1 MRTRDILHETWSA
14 LDANR
19 GRSALTVLG
28 IVIGIAAVIAMT
40 SLIGGVRQSLMGEL
54 GLDQARLIYIWIWGE
69 RPMTFDDIERIERNV
84 PGYDFVTGTTW
95 ANAQVSSDTKQ
106 VDGQIQGVKG
116 VYFQAMGTRFAQG
129 RGFTDAEEAS
139 GALMAVMDQGSVR
152 TLFGSSDEQVVGRT
166 IKVGNDQYTIVGVTE
181 SQNMGRGGDYVQLYL
196 PFTTVTN
203 RITGWEYIDQCFGFA
218 SEDTD
223 IDQLVERTKNYV
235 MSYYG
240 YTEDGDNGGVEIQ
253 SMKAQIEMVNSTMA
267 SFSLLMSAIAGISLL
282 VGGIGIM
289 NMMLTNVTERIRE
302 IGLRKALGARA
313 SDITKQFLVES
324 IFLCLAGGIIGIV
337 VGYLSALLL
346 SGVAGSL
353 MEVEGLRPVI
363 DVQTVL
369 LATGICVGIGILFG
383 YGPARRAAKLD
394 PVESLHY
401 Q

>member
-54 GLDQARLIYIWIWGE
+54 GLDQARLVYIWIWGE

-129 RGFTDAEEAS
+129 RGFTEAEEAS

-240 YTEDGDNGGVEIQ
+240 FTEEGDNGGVEIQ

>member
-139 GALMAVMDQGSVR
+139 GSLMAVMDQGSVR

-313 SDITKQFLVES
+313 SDITQQFLVEA

>member
-129 RGFTDAEEAS
+129 RGFTEAEEAS

-166 IKVGNDQYTIVGVTE
+166 IRVGNDQYTIVGVTE

>member
-1 MRTRDILHETWSA
+1 VRTRDILHETWSA

>member
-1 MRTRDILHETWSA
+1 MRTRDLLHETWSA

-19 GRSALTVLG
+19 GRSALTILG

-54 GLDQARLIYIWIWGE
+54 GLDQARLIYFYIWGE
-69 RPMTFDDIERIERNV
+69 NSTTFEDLERIQRNV
-84 PGYDFVTGTTW
+84 PGYDYVTGTTW
-95 ANAQVSSDTKQ
+95 ASSPVSSDTKQ
-106 VDGQIQGVKG
+106 VDGQIQGVKDI
-116 VYFQAMGTRFAQG
+116 YFQAMGIKFAQG
-129 RGFTDAEEAS
+129 RGFSAAEEAS
-139 GALMAVMDQGSVR
+139 GALMVVMDRGSVR

-166 IKVGNDQYTIVGVTE
+166 IKIGNDQYSIVGVTE
-181 SQNMGRGGDYVQLYL
+181 SQNIDRGGDYVQLYM
-196 PFTTVTN
+196 PYTTVVN
-203 RITGWEYIDQCFGFA
+203 RITGWDYIDQSFGFA
-218 SEDTD
+218 SEDAD
-223 IDQLVERTKNYV
+223 IDQLVTRTRDYL

-240 YTEDGDNGGVEIQ
+240 YTEDGDNGGVEIE
-253 SMKAQIEMVNSTMA
+253 SMKAMIDQVNTTMA

-324 IFLCLAGGIIGIV
+324 VFLCLAGGVIGII
-337 VGYLSALLL
+337 VGYLSALAL
-346 SGVAGSL
+346 SGVASSL
-353 MEVEGLRPVI
+353 MEVGSLTPVI

-369 LATGICVGIGILFG
+369 LATGICVGIGVLFG
-383 YGPARRAAKLD
+383 YGPAKRAARLD

>member
-139 GALMAVMDQGSVR
+139 GSLMAVMDQGSVR

-166 IKVGNDQYTIVGVTE
+166 IRVGNDQYTIVGVTE

>member
-139 GALMAVMDQGSVR
+139 GSLMAVMDQGSVR

>member
-1 MRTRDILHETWSA
+1 MRTRDLLHETWSA

-19 GRSALTVLG
+19 GRSALTILG

-54 GLDQARLIYIWIWGE
+54 GLDQARLIYFYIWGE
-69 RPMTFDDIERIERNV
+69 RSTTFDDLDRILDNV
-84 PGYDFVTGTTW
+84 PGYDYVTGTQYSS
-95 ANAQVSSDTKQ
+95 AQVTSDTKQ
-106 VDGQIQGVKG
+106 VDGQVQGIKP
-116 VYFQAMGTRFAQG
+116 VYFEAMRLKFVQG
-129 RGFTDAEEAS
+129 HAFSEGEEAS
-139 GALMAVMDQGSVR
+139 GALVAVMDQGSVR
-152 TLFGSSDEQVVGRT
+152 TLFGSIDEQVAGKT
-166 IKVGNDQYTIVGVTE
+166 IKVGNDQYTIVGVVE
-181 SQNMGRGGDYVQLYL
+181 SQNLGGRGDYVQLYM
-196 PFTTVTN
+196 PYTTVVN
-203 RITGWEYIDQCFGFA
+203 RVSGWDYIDTCFGFA

-223 IDQLVERTKNYV
+223 IDQLAERTKSYL

-240 YTEDGDNGGVEIQ
+240 YTEDGENGGVEIQ
-253 SMKAQIEMVNSTMA
+253 SMKSMIDQVNAAMT

-324 IFLCLAGGIIGIV
+324 IFLCLSGGVIGVV
-337 VGYLSALLL
+337 VGYLSAVAL
-346 SGVAGSL
+346 SGLASSL
-353 MEVEGLRPVI
+353 AEVESLTPVI
-363 DVQTVL
+363 DLNTVL

-383 YGPARRAAKLD
+383 FGPARRAAKLD

>member
-166 IKVGNDQYTIVGVTE
+166 IRVGNDQYTIVGVTE

>member
-54 GLDQARLIYIWIWGE
+54 GLDQARLVYIWIWGE

-203 RITGWEYIDQCFGFA
+203 RIVGWEYIDQCFGFA

>member
-240 YTEDGDNGGVEIQ
+240 FTEEGDNGGVEIQ

>member
-54 GLDQARLIYIWIWGE
+54 GLDQARLVYIWMWGE
-69 RPMTFDDIERIERNV
+69 NSTTFEDLERIQRNV
-84 PGYDFVTGTTW
+84 PGYDYVTGTTW
-95 ANAQVSSDTKQ
+95 ASAQVSSDTKQ
-106 VDGQIQGVKG
+106 VDGQIQGVKS
-116 VYFQAMGTRFAQG
+116 VYFDAMGTRFAQG
-129 RGFTDAEEAS
+129 RGFSESEEAS
-139 GALMAVMDQGSVR
+139 GSLMAIMDQGSVR
-152 TLFGSSDEQVVGRT
+152 TLFGSSDEQVVGKT
-166 IKVGNDQYTIVGVTE
+166 IKIGNDQYAIVGVVE
-181 SQNMGRGGDYVQLYL
+181 SQSMDRGGDYVQLYL
-196 PFTTVTN
+196 PYTTVVN
-203 RITGWEYIDQCFGFA
+203 RITGWEYIDTCFGFA
-218 SEDTD
+218 SEGTD
-223 IDQLVERTKNYV
+223 IDDLVERTKSYIMN
-235 MSYYG
+235 YYG
-240 YTEDGDNGGVEIQ
+240 YTEDGENGGVEIQ

-324 IFLCLAGGIIGIV
+324 IFLCVAGGVIGIV
-337 VGYLSALLL
+337 VGYLSALAL
-346 SGVAGSL
+346 SGIAAGI
-353 MEVEGLRPVI
+353 MEVEGLRPAI

-369 LATGICVGIGILFG
+369 LATGICVGIGVLFG

>member
-129 RGFTDAEEAS
+129 RGFTEAEEAS
-139 GALMAVMDQGSVR
+139 GALMPVMDQGSVR